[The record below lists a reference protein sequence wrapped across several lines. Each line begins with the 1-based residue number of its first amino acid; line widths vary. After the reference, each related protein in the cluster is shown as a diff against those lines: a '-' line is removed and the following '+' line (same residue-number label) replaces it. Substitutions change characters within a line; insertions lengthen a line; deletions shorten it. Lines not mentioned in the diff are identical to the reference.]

1 MKKLPICKK
10 IISSVFL
17 ILHFF
22 IVSPFIPLYSETKQS
37 EKHLFELAGQNFLV
51 ISIKTN
57 TKIRVA
63 M

>member
-1 MKKLPICKK
+1 MKKLPICKNY
-10 IISSVFL
+10 
-17 ILHFF
+17 ILRIFNTTLFYSKFF
-22 IVSPFIPLYSETKQS
+22 TYYILNKAKK
-37 EKHLFELAGQNFLV
+37 KHLFELAGQNFLV